1 MIVDILKARV
11 ALTNDKYKNLIKM
24 LHQLEDS
31 LKQIELNKLDTEHK
45 IQKIERQ
52 LQAIE
57 IQVLEDIERTVR
69 K

>member
-1 MIVDILKARV
+1 MVVDILKIRV